1 MSKISVYLDNCCYN
15 RPYDDQDQLRVF
27 LETQAKLQIQNYIST
42 KKLGLVISYISEFEN
57 SKNPHESRRD
67 TISDFFK
74 NAEIF
79 VDKSNFDLVGEKS
92 IEIMKTGIR
101 EMDALHVA
109 AAIIGKADYFITTDI
124 RLLKYQTNEII
135 MINPIDFIRNVEV

>member
-1 MSKISVYLDNCCYN
+1 MSKIKVYLDNCCYN